1 MGSRRLSGAEA
12 RQRLQAG
19 GGTATMTK
27 KLLGRRTEEVIGLMA
42 AGDGV
47 MMPAPERQCF
57 SPGVDGDKAHE
68 LAMTEHVNKHLVGGL
83 KQVSVMPLS

>member
-1 MGSRRLSGAEA
+1 MLRATVETAATAQVGSRRLSGAEA

-27 KLLGRRTEEVIGLMA
+27 KLLGRRTDEVTGLMA

-47 MMPAPERQCF
+47 MMPAPERQC
-57 SPGVDGDKAHE
+57 K
-68 LAMTEHVNKHLVGGL
+68 GL
-83 KQVSVMPLS
+83 R